1 MRTLKRQSG
10 MSMVGILIIVGLFS
24 FFITVMIKL
33 LPFYIEGRSFKAVL
47 EGVVVASNKEEPLSD
62 INRRIGSAFITNQI
76 DVMSP
81 RDVKVYRD
89 KGKIFVE
96 ANYEKRTNLFTGVD
110 AVIMF
115 DDLNFVIE

>member
-10 MSMVGILIIVGLFS
+10 MSMLGILIIVGLFS

-33 LPFYIEGRSFKAVL
+33 LPVYIEGRSFKAVL
-47 EGVVVASNKEEPLSD
+47 EGVVAASNKEEALSD

-76 DVMSP
+76 DVMRP

-89 KGKIFVE
+89 KGKVFVV
-96 ANYEKRTNLFTGVD
+96 ANYEKRTNLFASVD
-110 AVIMF
+110 AVLMF